1 MRYPWLP
8 ALSLL
13 GVGFY
18 IAASIILGTLGGRW
32 LDGQLKTDTTWTIIG
47 LVLGIIA
54 AVFGTYRMFKPFIDS
69 AKKTDNKKD
78 KDNQ

>member
-32 LDGQLKTDTTWTIIG
+32 LDGKFNTEPLWLVVG
-47 LVLGIIA
+47 LILGIVVA
-54 AVFGTYRMFKPFIDS
+54 FVGVYNMLKPFIDH
-69 AKKTDNKKD
+69 NGKD
-78 KDNQ
+78 KDNK